1 MTQGVLH
8 SNKVPST
15 SSRRVSPAL
24 GTEFFELN
32 LREPQPPDVVEAIR
46 SAFFDTGLVLVRGQD
61 LSFEQQES
69 FSSYVGKPTKR
80 VPKGLIPGTDELPTT
95 EMYISNTRP
104 EGYARE
110 GSLLKHSDYCFVED
124 LLLGVGLYGEAVA
137 STGGATIFVNAKL
150 AADRLSDEL
159 RARLESLD
167 VRHVYDLDG
176 VEEGFKKYDIAG
188 KSHALSHVRPA
199 LLKHPV
205 TGETILYVNELMTD
219 RVEGLAP
226 RDSDELLNEVYAVLD
241 DPALR
246 YDHTWAVGDVII
258 FDNIKLQHGRTEM
271 PEGQRRSLRRL
282 MLDIAS

>member
-1 MTQGVLH
+1 MTQGALDSNVL
-8 SNKVPST
+8 ST
-15 SSRRVSPAL
+15 SSRSVSPAL
-24 GTEFFELN
+24 GTEFVDLD
-32 LREPQPPDVVEAIR
+32 LRAPQPPDVVEAIR
-46 SAFFDTGLVLVRGQD
+46 SAFFATGLVLVRGQD
-61 LSFEQQES
+61 LTFEQQER
-69 FSSYVGKPTKR
+69 FSSYAGTPTKR

-104 EGYARE
+104 DGYARE

-150 AADRLSDEL
+150 AADRLTDEL
-159 RARLESLD
+159 RTRLESLD

-176 VEEGFKKYDIAG
+176 VEEGYKKYDITG
-188 KSHALSHVRPA
+188 KPNGLSYVRPA
-199 LLKHPV
+199 LLKHPI
-205 TGETILYVNELMTD
+205 TGETILYINELMTD
-219 RVEGLAP
+219 RVEGLSAN
-226 RDSDELLNEVYAVLD
+226 DSAALLNEVYAVLD
-241 DPALR
+241 DRSLR

-282 MLDIAS
+282 MLDVAP